1 MIKSKNRTVG
11 NTPAVALAFGS
22 EPSARFAK
30 LAADLGFRALTANG
44 PEVAIAVAVARD
56 IVR

>member
-1 MIKSKNRTVG
+1 MINKNRTVG

-22 EPSARFAK
+22 KPSARFAR

-44 PEVAIAVAVARD
+44 LEVAIAVAIARD